1 MIRTVEQYLQSLD
14 DGRQVWCLG
23 EKVKD
28 VRSHPTIQSIIRA
41 SAMDYVLPNDPRLR
55 HLFVTKD
62 EDGEDVNFLLVA
74 PKSSGDLLRRRDCF
88 ITGMRSGG
96 GIVLHC
102 MGIDALTACTV
113 AAQKMDKNLGTKYVP
128 RVEAYR
134 KYLQKKDVGI
144 TGAITDVKGDRGLR
158 ASKQVQHKD
167 FYVRVVDRQK
177 DGIVVRG
184 AKVHISA
191 SPGANEAIVLPCR
204 AHNDADEKDYAL
216 AFATPMNAKGLKL
229 LAVEPNM
236 RLSGEEADWDYPIS
250 AACQPTECL
259 FVFDDVFVPWERVFM
274 CGEWQFSR
282 DITFAFAVFHRL
294 FGSSRMAAEL
304 EVLVGSAAL
313 MAEYNG
319 IEKYE
324 HVRNK
329 LAWLAMYAESV
340 AGLSKLACVDCEKE
354 KDTDL
359 VVPNIMYA
367 NIAKFTFADNLHQ
380 AMKLIQDISGGIPA
394 TVPAYK
400 DWKNPEIQ
408 PYIEKYLSG
417 KAGIPT
423 ADRIKASRLVKD
435 YAGSYH
441 QVANIHGEGSLAAQR
456 MFLYIGADW
465 KKYKAAAKRAA
476 HIDGWQN
483 DPVYGPLPEPEKV
496 VQPKLPKVDNSYKL

>member
-14 DGRQVWCLG
+14 DGRQMWCLG

-41 SAMDYVLPNDPRLR
+41 SAMDYVLPNDPRFK

-62 EDGEDVNFLLVA
+62 ADGEDINFLLTA
-74 PKSSGDLLRRRDCF
+74 PKSAEDLLRRRECF

-113 AAQKMDKNLGTKYVP
+113 AAQKMDKNLGTQYAP
-128 RVEAYR
+128 RIEAYR
-134 KYLQKKDVGI
+134 KYLQKNDVGI

-167 FYVRVVDRQK
+167 FYVRVVDKQK

-191 SPGANEAIVLPCR
+191 SHGANEALVLPCR
-204 AHNDADEKDYAL
+204 AHNDEEEKDYAL
-216 AFATPMNAKGLKL
+216 AFAVPMNAKGLKL
-229 LAVEPNM
+229 LGVEPNV
-236 RLSGEEADWDYPIS
+236 RLSGEECDWDYPIS
-250 AACQPTECL
+250 GACQPTESL
-259 FVFDDVFVPWERVFM
+259 IVFDDVFVPWDRVFM

-282 DITFAFAVFHRL
+282 DITYAFALFHRL
-294 FGSSRMAAEL
+294 FGSSRMSAEL
-304 EVLVGSAAL
+304 EILVGAAAL

-329 LAWLAMYAESV
+329 LAWLAMYADTV
-340 AGLSKLACVDCEKE
+340 KGMSKLACTDCEKS

-359 VVPNIMYA
+359 VIPNAMYA
-367 NIAKFTFADNLHQ
+367 NIAKFTFAENLHE
-380 AMKLIQDISGGIPA
+380 ANKIIQDISGGMPA

-408 PYIEKYLSG
+408 PYIEKCLAG
-417 KAGIPT
+417 KAGIPA
-423 ADRIKASRLVKD
+423 ADRIKASRL
-435 YAGSYH
+435 
-441 QVANIHGEGSLAAQR
+441 VANIHGEGSLAAQR
-456 MFLYIGADW
+456 MFLFMSADW
-465 KKYKAAAKRAA
+465 NKYKAAAKRAA
-476 HIDGWQN
+476 HIDGWQKE
-483 DPVYGPLPEPEKV
+483 PHYGHLPEPEKV
-496 VQPKLPKVDNSYKL
+496 VGPKLPPIDKSYKL

>member
-1 MIRTVEQYLQSLD
+1 MIRTVEQYLKSLD
-14 DGRQVWCLG
+14 DGRQMWCLG

-28 VRSHPTIQSIIRA
+28 VRSHPFIQGIIRA
-41 SAMDYVLPNDPRLR
+41 SAMDYVLPNDPRFK

-62 EDGEDVNFLLVA
+62 ADGEEVNFLLTP
-74 PKSSGDLLRRRDCF
+74 PKSSDDLLRRRECF

-113 AAQKMDKNLGTKYVP
+113 AAQKMDKNLGTSYVP

-134 KYLQKKDVGI
+134 KYLQKNDVGI

-191 SPGANEAIVLPCR
+191 SHGANEALVLPCR
-204 AHNDADEKDYAL
+204 AHNEEEEKDYAL
-216 AFATPMNAKGLKL
+216 AFAVPMNAKGLKL
-229 LAVEPNM
+229 LAVEPNV
-236 RLSGEEADWDYPIS
+236 RLYGEECDWDYPIS
-250 AACQPTECL
+250 GASQPTECL
-259 FVFDDVFVPWERVFM
+259 IVFDDVFVPWERVFM

-282 DITFAFAVFHRL
+282 DITYAFALFHRL

-304 EVLVGSAAL
+304 EILVGAAAL

-340 AGLSKLACVDCEKE
+340 AGMSKLACTECDKW

-359 VVPNIMYA
+359 VVPNAMYS
-367 NIAKFTFADNLHQ
+367 NIAKFTFADNLHE
-380 AMKLIQDISGGIPA
+380 ANKIIQDIAGGIPA
-394 TVPAYK
+394 TVPTYK
-400 DWKNPEIQ
+400 DWNNKEIQ
-408 PYIEKYLSG
+408 PYIEKYLAG
-417 KAGIPT
+417 KAGVNT
-423 ADRIKASRLVKD
+423 ADRIKASRLIRD
-435 YAGSYH
+435 YTGAYH
-441 QVANIHGEGSLAAQR
+441 QIANIHGEGSLAAQR
-456 MFLYIGADW
+456 MFLFMSADW
-465 KKYKAAAKRAA
+465 NKYKAAAKRAA

-483 DPVYGPLPEPEKV
+483 EPHYGHLPEPEKV
-496 VQPKLPKVDNSYKL
+496 VGPKLPPPDKSYRL

>member
-14 DGRQVWCLG
+14 DGRQIWTLG

-28 VRSHPTIQSIIRA
+28 VRSHPTIQSVIRA
-41 SAMDYVLPNDPRLR
+41 SAMDYVLPNDPRFR

-62 EDGEDVNFLLVA
+62 ADGEDINFLLTPPRSA
-74 PKSSGDLLRRRDCF
+74 EDLLRRRECF

-113 AAQKMDKNLGTKYVP
+113 AAQKMDKNLGTSYVP
-128 RVEAYR
+128 RIEAYR
-134 KYLQKKDVGI
+134 KYLQKNDIGI

-167 FYVRVVDRQK
+167 FYVRVVDRKK

-191 SPGANEAIVLPCR
+191 SQGANEALVLPCR
-204 AHNDADEKDYAL
+204 AHNDAEEKDYAV
-216 AFATPMNAKGLKL
+216 AFAVPLNAKGVKL
-229 LAVEPNM
+229 LGVEPNM
-236 RLSGEEADWDYPIS
+236 RLHGDTGEWDYPIS
-250 AACQPTECL
+250 STCEPTESL
-259 FVFDDVFVPWERVFM
+259 IIFDDVFVPNDRVFM

-282 DITFAFAVFHRL
+282 DITYAFAVFHRL
-294 FGSSRMAAEL
+294 FGSSRMSAEL
-304 EVLVGSAAL
+304 EILVGSAAL

-324 HVRNK
+324 HIRNK

-340 AGLSKLACVDCEKE
+340 AGMSKLACTDCEKE

-359 VVPNIMYA
+359 VVPNRMYA
-367 NIAKFTFADNLHQ
+367 NIAKYTFAENLHE
-380 AMKLIQDISGGIPA
+380 AMKIIQDISGGIPA
-394 TVPAYK
+394 TVPTYE

-408 PYIEKYLSG
+408 PYIEKYLAG
-417 KAGIPT
+417 KAGIST
-423 ADRIKASRLVKD
+423 EDRLKVARLVKD
-435 YAGSYH
+435 YTGSYH
-441 QVANIHGEGSLAAQR
+441 QIANIHGEGSLAAQR
-456 MFLYIGADW
+456 MFLYMGADW
-465 KKYKAAAKRAA
+465 NKYKAAAKRSA
-476 HIDGWQN
+476 HIDGWQSE
-483 DPVYGPLPEPEKV
+483 PHYGHLPEPEKV
-496 VQPKLPKVDNSYKL
+496 VGPKLPKVDTSYKL

>member
-14 DGRQVWCLG
+14 DGRQMWCLG

-28 VRSHPTIQSIIRA
+28 VRSHPTIQNIIRS
-41 SAMDYVLPNDPRLR
+41 SAMDYVLPNDPRFK

-62 EDGEDVNFLLVA
+62 ADGEDINFLLTA
-74 PKSSGDLLRRRDCF
+74 PKSADDLLRRRECF

-113 AAQKMDKNLGTKYVP
+113 AAQKMDKNLGTQYTP
-128 RVEAYR
+128 RIEAYR
-134 KYLQKKDVGI
+134 TYLQKKDIGI

-167 FYVRVVDRQK
+167 FYVRVVDKQK

-191 SPGANEAIVLPCR
+191 SHGANEALVLPCR
-204 AHNDADEKDYAL
+204 AHNDEEEKDYAL
-216 AFATPMNAKGLKL
+216 AFAVPMNAKGLKL
-229 LAVEPNM
+229 LGVEPNV
-236 RLSGEEADWDYPIS
+236 RLSGEECDWDYPIS
-250 AACQPTECL
+250 GAGQPTESL
-259 FVFDDVFVPWERVFM
+259 IIFDDVFVPWDRVFM

-282 DITFAFAVFHRL
+282 DITYAFALFHRL
-294 FGSSRMAAEL
+294 FGSSRMSAEL
-304 EVLVGSAAL
+304 EILVGAAAL

-329 LAWLAMYAESV
+329 LAWLAMYADTV
-340 AGLSKLACVDCEKE
+340 KGMSKLACTDCEKS

-359 VVPNIMYA
+359 VIPNAMYA
-367 NIAKFTFADNLHQ
+367 NIAKFTFAENLHE
-380 AMKLIQDISGGIPA
+380 ANKIVQDISGGMPA

-408 PYIEKYLSG
+408 PYIEKYLAG

-435 YAGSYH
+435 YTGAYH

-456 MFLYIGADW
+456 MFLFMSADW
-465 KKYKAAAKRAA
+465 NKYKAAAKRAA
-476 HIDGWQN
+476 HIDGWQKE
-483 DPVYGPLPEPEKV
+483 PHYGHLPEPEKV
-496 VQPKLPKVDNSYKL
+496 VGPKLPPIDKSYKL

>member
-1 MIRTVEQYLQSLD
+1 MIRTVEQYLKSLD
-14 DGRQVWCLG
+14 DGRQMWCLG

-28 VRSHPTIQSIIRA
+28 VRSHPTIQGIIRA
-41 SAMDYVLPNDPRLR
+41 SAMDYVLPNDPRFK

-62 EDGEDVNFLLVA
+62 ADGEDINYLLTA
-74 PKSSGDLLRRRDCF
+74 PKSAEDLLRRRECF

-102 MGIDALTACTV
+102 MGGDALNACAV
-113 AAQKMDKNLGTKYVP
+113 AAQKMDKNLGTQYTP
-128 RVEAYR
+128 RIEAYR
-134 KYLQKKDVGI
+134 KYLQKNDVGI

-167 FYVRVVDRQK
+167 FYLRVVDRQK

-191 SPGANEAIVLPCR
+191 SHGANEALVLPCR
-204 AHNDADEKDYAL
+204 AHNDEEEKDYAL
-216 AFATPMNAKGLKL
+216 AFAVPMNAKGLKL
-229 LAVEPNM
+229 LGVEPTM

-250 AACQPTECL
+250 AASQPTECL
-259 FVFDDVFVPWERVFM
+259 IIFDDVFIPWDRVFM

-282 DITFAFAVFHRL
+282 DITYAFALFHRL
-294 FGSSRMAAEL
+294 FGSSRMSAEL
-304 EVLVGSAAL
+304 EILVGAAAL

-329 LAWLAMYAESV
+329 LAWLAMYADTV
-340 AGLSKLACVDCEKE
+340 KGMSKLACTDCEKS
-354 KDTDL
+354 KDADL
-359 VVPNIMYA
+359 VIPNAMYA
-367 NIAKFTFADNLHQ
+367 NIAKFTFAENLHE
-380 AMKLIQDISGGIPA
+380 ANKIIQDISGGMPA

-408 PYIEKYLSG
+408 PYIEKYLAG

-435 YAGSYH
+435 YTGAYH

-456 MFLYIGADW
+456 MFLFMSADW
-465 KKYKAAAKRAA
+465 NKYKAAAKRAA
-476 HIDGWQN
+476 HIDGWQKE
-483 DPVYGPLPEPEKV
+483 PHYGHLPEPEKV
-496 VQPKLPKVDNSYKL
+496 VGPKLPPLDKSYKL

>member
-113 AAQKMDKNLGTKYVP
+113 AAQKMDKNLGTKYVA

-282 DITFAFAVFHRL
+282 DITYAFAVFHRL

-465 KKYKAAAKRAA
+465 NKYKAAAKRSA